1 MIFSL
6 DHTNSNPDGIVC
18 RTRSAYRTVPV
29 YVGFSVWNI
38 LRILSRPYFVTYPMT
53 LVGIGQSRKEL
64 RNCFYCALALPVFT
78 QPVQPLYSNAQEKQH
93 AHGTRMH
100 TQPIDYPDEVESF
113 GRYSWPG
120 LDGDPDSGVP
130 FLRPYTYNKKHALSH
145 LEGPY

>member
-1 MIFSL
+1 MSYTISL
-6 DHTNSNPDGIVC
+6 P
-18 RTRSAYRTVPV
+18 YRASLRRCP
-29 YVGFSVWNI
+29 VWNI

-64 RNCFYCALALPVFT
+64 RNCFYCALALPAFT

-93 AHGTRMH
+93 AHTSRMH
-100 TQPIDYPDEVESF
+100 TQPLDYPDEVESF